1 MPKRLLFEKTGTG
14 IYISHLDLMRLFQR
28 VFKRGGLN
36 LKHTQGFSP
45 RAVVSIALPLSVGVE
60 SVCEILDFELVG
72 QDELTNDQIRDR
84 LNATMPSDIRVLEV
98 YESDVKIKCLTHLD
112 CTVTLEYDKGIP
124 EGCEE
129 AIRALFARE
138 SVTVMKRGK
147 NGPVEQ
153 DIIPMIK
160 SVELVRISDQE
171 LSLNAVICAQNPSLN
186 PAQIVAA
193 VEAYCPECK
202 PDFAKIRRNE
212 VLTSDGAIFR

>member
-1 MPKRLLFEKTGTG
+1 MSKRLLFEKTGNG
-14 IYISHLDLMRLFQR
+14 VWISHLDLMRLFQR
-28 VFKRGGLN
+28 VFKRGNLN

-72 QDELTNDQIRDR
+72 QDDLTNAEIKER
-84 LNATMPSDIRVLEV
+84 LNDTMPSGIRVLEV
-98 YESDVKIKCLTHLD
+98 YDSDVKIKHLTHLD
-112 CTVTLEYDKGIP
+112 CTITLEYDNGIP
-124 EGCEE
+124 EGAED

-153 DIIPMIK
+153 DIIPMIQ
-160 SVELVRISDQE
+160 SVELERLSAQE
-171 LSLNAVICAQNPSLN
+171 LALHAVVCAQNPSLN
-186 PAQIVAA
+186 PAQLVAA
-193 VEAYCPECK
+193 IEAYCPEYK

-212 VLTSDGAIFR
+212 VLTSKGATFR

>member
-1 MPKRLLFEKTGTG
+1 MSKRLLFEKTGTC

-28 VFKRGGLN
+28 TFKRGGLN

-72 QDELTNDQIRDR
+72 QDELTNQEIMER
-84 LNATMPSDIRVLEV
+84 LNATMPAGIRVLEV
-98 YESDVKIKCLTHLD
+98 YESDVKIKWLTHLD
-112 CTVTLEYDKGIP
+112 CTVTLEYDNGIL
-124 EGCEE
+124 EGAED

-138 SVTVMKRGK
+138 SVIVMKRGK

-160 SVELVRISDQE
+160 SVELVKISDQE
-171 LSLNAVICAQNPSLN
+171 LRLNAVVCAQNPSLN
-186 PAQIVAA
+186 PAQLVAA
-193 VEAYCPECK
+193 IEGHCPEYK

-212 VLTSDGAIFR
+212 VLNVFGKTFR

>member
-14 IYISHLDLMRLFQR
+14 VWISHLDLMRLFQR

-72 QDELTNDQIRDR
+72 QEDLTNEVIMER
-84 LNATMPSDIRVLEV
+84 LNATMPSGIRVLEV
-98 YESDVKIKCLTHLD
+98 YDSDVKIKHLTHLD
-112 CTVTLEYDKGIP
+112 CIITLEYDNGIP

-129 AIRALFARE
+129 AIRSLFTQE

-153 DIIPMIK
+153 DIIPMIQ
-160 SVELVRISDQE
+160 SVELERLSAQE
-171 LSLNAVICAQNPSLN
+171 LALHAVVCAQNPSLN
-186 PAQIVAA
+186 PAQMVAA
-193 VEAYCPECK
+193 IEGYCPDHK

>member
-1 MPKRLLFEKTGTG
+1 MNNRLLFEKTGNG
-14 IYISHLDLMRLFQR
+14 VWISHLDLMRLFQR
-28 VFKRGGLN
+28 AFKRGNLN

-45 RAVVSIALPLSVGVE
+45 RAVVSIALPLSVGVD

-72 QDELTNDQIRDR
+72 QDELTAEEIKTR
-84 LNATMPSDIRVLEV
+84 LNATMPAGIRVLEV
-98 YESDVKIKCLTHLD
+98 YESDVKIKHLTHLD
-112 CTVTLEYDKGIP
+112 CTITLEYDNGIP
-124 EGCEE
+124 AGAEE
-129 AIRALFARE
+129 AINAVFARE

-160 SVELVRISDQE
+160 SVGLSRLSGQE
-171 LSLNAVICAQNPSLN
+171 LAMNCVICAQNPSLN

-193 VEAYCPECK
+193 VEGYCPEYK

-212 VLTSDGAIFR
+212 VLTSNGGIFR

>member
-1 MPKRLLFEKTGTG
+1 MSKRLLFEKTGTG

-60 SVCEILDFELVG
+60 SLCEILDFELVG
-72 QDELTNDQIRDR
+72 QDELTNEEIKTR
-84 LNATMPSDIRVLEV
+84 LNATMPAGIRVLEV
-98 YESDVKIKCLTHLD
+98 YDSDVKIKHLTHLD
-112 CTVTLEYDKGIP
+112 CTITLEYDNGIP
-124 EGCEE
+124 EGCED

-138 SVTVMKRGK
+138 SVVVLKRGK
-147 NGPVEQ
+147 NGPLEQ

-160 SVELVRISDQE
+160 AVKLERLSGQE
-171 LSLNAVICAQNPSLN
+171 LALNAVVCAQNPSLN
-186 PAQIVAA
+186 PAQLVAA
-193 VEAYCPECK
+193 IEGYCPECK